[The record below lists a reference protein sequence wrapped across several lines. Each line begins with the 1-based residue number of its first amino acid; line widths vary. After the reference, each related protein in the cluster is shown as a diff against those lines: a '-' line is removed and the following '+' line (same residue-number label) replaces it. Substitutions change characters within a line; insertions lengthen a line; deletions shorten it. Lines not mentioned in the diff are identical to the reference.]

1 MPDTIDTTTD
11 NQAPDPKGNGTPDV
25 AAELASLK
33 GQLEALTK
41 AKTESDNKAE
51 EARKAALSEADKL
64 KEEREAFKL
73 EVEGTKAGIRKEA
86 RGQAMDRLGI
96 LPNYRDFAPDCD
108 PRTPE
113 GAKALT
119 DWAKDHP
126 EVVKAV
132 GTTGHAP
139 MTPPPESMLGKVL
152 SGVAKS
158 PYMTKEGFRKLI
170 N

>member
-1 MPDTIDTTTD
+1 MADTIDNPTPDTP
-11 NQAPDPKGNGTPDV
+11 APDNKAPDV
-25 AAELASLK
+25 AGELASLK
-33 GQLEALTK
+33 AQIEGLTK
-41 AKTESDNKAE
+41 AKTEADNKAE

-64 KEEREAFKL
+64 KEERAAFMA

-96 LPNYRDFAPDCD
+96 LPNYRDFAPDVD
-108 PRTPE
+108 PRDPA

-119 DWAKDHP
+119 DWAQSHP
-126 EVVKAV
+126 EVVKAQ
-132 GTTGHAP
+132 GTHNPAP